1 MAYKFH
7 FDTCKLKL
15 ANILKVKIAAS
26 RIAEAPFKDSKL
38 ADSKLATLNDFEIQ
52 VKISSCSNNLVIAKD
67 STLRN
72 LLDLVT
78 GWISAAHSLKI
89 ESIGDERIR
98 SGRGQ
103 ARS

>member
-26 RIAEAPFKDSKL
+26 RIAEAPFK
-38 ADSKLATLNDFEIQ
+38 DSKLATLNDFEIQ